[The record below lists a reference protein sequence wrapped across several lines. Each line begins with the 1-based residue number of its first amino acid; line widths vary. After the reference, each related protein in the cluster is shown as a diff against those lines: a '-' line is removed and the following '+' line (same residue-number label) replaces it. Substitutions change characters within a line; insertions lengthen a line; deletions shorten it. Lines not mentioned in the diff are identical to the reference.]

1 VYVPAIVIVL
11 ISLSGLWLPKE
22 ELEVRSNASAPML
35 AAAVLFHFSLMQALP
50 PTSYLTRADKV
61 MMSVYV
67 SLVLNMLATWL
78 WFVLDEKHTERVF
91 KLGKWV
97 IPPLTVVLF
106 LIGSLL

>member
-1 VYVPAIVIVL
+1 
-11 ISLSGLWLPKE
+11 
-22 ELEVRSNASAPML
+22 
-35 AAAVLFHFSLMQALP
+35 
-50 PTSYLTRADKV
+50 